1 MAVEKLFTPIRIGDA
16 TLPNRIIM
24 APLTRCRTAE
34 PDNIPTDLNVKYYA
48 QRASAGLIISEALH
62 IAKSA
67 QGYAGSAGLFTDAQ
81 EAGWKRIVDAVHG
94 KGGHMSA
101 QIWHVG
107 RVSHAYFHQ
116 GRAPVGPSAMEVQDA
131 KCSIIQQDGS
141 QAYVPCTPCR
151 ALTADEIRII
161 VRQYRD
167 SALRASHAGFD
178 FVEEHAA
185 NGYLL
190 QQFQADSANL
200 RTDRYGGSLEN
211 RARIVL
217 EVMDAMLEVVPP
229 QKLGIRISP
238 YFNINGIKENQP
250 EEMALYLASAFKERN
265 IAYLSVAEPSWVGG
279 IALTDHFKE
288 QIRHTYDGAIIYA
301 GEYTAEKAETAI
313 RSGLADA
320 IGFGRPFIANPDLV
334 TRIKQGGPY
343 NAVDI
348 PTIYKG
354 GEKGYTDY
362 PMLSSSCETS

>member
-1 MAVEKLFTPIRIGDA
+1 MTVEKLFTPIRIGNA

-24 APLTRCRTAE
+24 APLTRCRTEE
-34 PDNIPTDLNVKYYA
+34 PDNVTTDLNVEYYV

-81 EAGWKRIVDAVHG
+81 EAGWKKIVDAVHAQ
-94 KGGHMSA
+94 GGHMSA

-107 RVSHAYFHQ
+107 RVSHRYFQ
-116 GRAPVGPSAMEVQDA
+116 EGQAPAGPSAMTVPDA
-131 KCSIIQQDGS
+131 KCSIIQPDGT

-151 ALTADEIRII
+151 ELTVDEIKSI
-161 VRQYRD
+161 VGQYRS
-167 SALRASHAGFD
+167 SAQRAMAAGFD

-200 RTDRYGGSLEN
+200 RTDQYGGSLEN

-229 QKLGIRISP
+229 QKLGVRISP
-238 YFNINGIKENQP
+238 YFNINGIHESQP
-250 EEMALYLASAFKERN
+250 EDMALYLAAAFRERN
-265 IAYLSVAEPSWVGG
+265 VAYLSVAEPSWVGG
-279 IALTDHFKE
+279 IALTDRFKE
-288 QIRHTYDGAIIYA
+288 KIRQAYGGIIIYA
-301 GEYTAEKAETAI
+301 GEYTAEKAEAAI
-313 RSGLADA
+313 ASGLADA

-334 TRIKQGGPY
+334 ARMRQGGPY
-343 NAVDI
+343 NAVDV

-354 GEKGYTDY
+354 GPKGYTDY
-362 PMLSSSCETS
+362 PAL

>member
-1 MAVEKLFTPIRIGDA
+1 MAVEKLFTPIRIGSI

-24 APLTRCRTAE
+24 APLTRCRTEE
-34 PDNIPTDLNVKYYA
+34 PDNVPTDLNVAYYI

-81 EAGWKRIVDAVHG
+81 EAGWRKIVSAVHE
-94 KGGHMSA
+94 KGGHLSA

-107 RVSHAYFHQ
+107 RVSHSYFQQ
-116 GRAPVGPSAMEVQDA
+116 GQAPVGPSAMTVPEA
-131 KCSIIQQDGS
+131 KCSIIQADGT

-151 ALTADEIRII
+151 ELSVNEIKTI
-161 VRQYRD
+161 VGQYRS
-167 SALRASHAGFD
+167 SAQRALNAGFD

-190 QQFQADSANL
+190 QQFQADSANQ

-229 QKLGIRISP
+229 QKLGVRLSP
-238 YFNINGIKENQP
+238 YFNINGIKENHP
-250 EEMALYLASAFKERN
+250 EEMALYLAAAFKERGV
-265 IAYLSVAEPSWVGG
+265 AYLSVAEPSWVGG
-279 IALTDHFKE
+279 IALTDRFKE
-288 QIRHTYDGAIIYA
+288 KIRQAYDGIIIYA

-313 RSGLADA
+313 TSGLADA

-334 TRIKQGGPY
+334 ARMKQGGPY
-343 NAVDI
+343 NAVDV

-354 GEKGYTDY
+354 GAKGYTDY
-362 PMLSSSCETS
+362 PTLSSS